1 MSATTDRP
9 GKVQEV
15 RKWRMRFSLR
25 GLILAT
31 ALICAVVSHVRTSLK
46 LRETEQEATRLRNEL
61 GYLTITDANR
71 VHAIAIGA
79 DESWAK
85 KQWQWKLHLPEG
97 RRFHICCMT
106 SDLPQQGVPDY
117 HPTLSDVQ
125 GDLKLTVSAVRDP
138 KGEWKL
144 VVNCDT
150 GSEPDLSHR
159 KSSVAGAKC
168 TGKLERGWAAL
179 HRIGCSWQASST
191 SKIAAGKDVD
201 DARWRCD
208 RRSKTHGW
216 NPGLGPGRGE
226 AVTTQP
232 APFSLPLVSPSPG
245 PAS

>member
-1 MSATTDRP
+1 
-9 GKVQEV
+9 
-15 RKWRMRFSLR
+15 MRFSLR

-31 ALICAVVSHVRTSLK
+31 ALICAVVSHVRTSLR

-150 GSEPDLSHR
+150 GANLTSPIVNPAWLEQNASANWNVAGQR
-159 KSSVAGAKC
+159 STESVAP
-168 TGKLERGWAAL
+168 GK
-179 HRIGCSWQASST
+179 
-191 SKIAAGKDVD
+191 
-201 DARWRCD
+201 
-208 RRSKTHGW
+208 
-216 NPGLGPGRGE
+216 
-226 AVTTQP
+226 
-232 APFSLPLVSPSPG
+232 PLVLLRLRRAKTLTM
-245 PAS
+245 PAGGVTVDPKPTDGILVWVLDAGRR